1 MPWETSPTLCPIIKR
16 FDDRSCSKQSFIQ
29 VEIMMFTV
37 GNIPTISEDER
48 TMKTSDAILQK
59 VLVKTLLKVRR

>member
-1 MPWETSPTLCPIIKR
+1 
-16 FDDRSCSKQSFIQ
+16 
-29 VEIMMFTV
+29 MMFTV

-59 VLVKTLLKVRR
+59 VLVKTLLKVSCLPGLEKTNMIADCNEVQDVLFCHCIY